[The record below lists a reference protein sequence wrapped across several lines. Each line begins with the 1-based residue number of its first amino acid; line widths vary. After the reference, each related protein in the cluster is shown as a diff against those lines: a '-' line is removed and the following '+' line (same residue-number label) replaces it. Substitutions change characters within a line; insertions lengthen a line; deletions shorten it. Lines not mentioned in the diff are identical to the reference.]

1 MIGGGPGGLMAAW
14 EMAKKG
20 HDVTIFDSNP
30 KLGGAIRY
38 IPKYRLPEDVLDT
51 AVDSLVRIGGIKV
64 EKNVKF
70 EGVDAIST
78 LKAQGFKAFFVATGT
93 PYPRPLTFGVDKV
106 EWQGMEGVGYG
117 LTMLDEAGRGFF
129 RRTTTRGKRSSSS
142 AGAMWRSMPQG
153 QPTGWADRSP

>member
-1 MIGGGPGGLMAAW
+1 MKRRLLKRFLSDTYTPYLKRKKPLDMPKDGEKVAVIGGGPGGLMCAW

-64 EKNVKF
+64 EKK
-70 EGVDAIST
+70 G
-78 LKAQGFKAFFVATGT
+78 
-93 PYPRPLTFGVDKV
+93 
-106 EWQGMEGVGYG
+106 
-117 LTMLDEAGRGFF
+117 
-129 RRTTTRGKRSSSS
+129 SSSR
-142 AGAMWRSMPQG
+142 ASM
-153 QPTGWADRSP
+153 RSPR